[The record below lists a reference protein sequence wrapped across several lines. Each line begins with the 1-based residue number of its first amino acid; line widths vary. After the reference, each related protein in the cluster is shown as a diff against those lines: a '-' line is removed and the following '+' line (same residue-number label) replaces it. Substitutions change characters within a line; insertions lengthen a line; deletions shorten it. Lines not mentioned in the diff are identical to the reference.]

1 MNGQQQALLSLSLA
15 MEDEKGCVADSDRD
29 LFFKTLRLKCEN
41 RTCFECA
48 GRSPTWTSLTY
59 GVFLCLTCTANH
71 RRLGT
76 HISFVRS
83 GDLDGFSVP
92 QLLRMELGGNARA
105 RTYFRDYGACGDGRS
120 IDWHS
125 KVAARYRALLKKEV
139 EAAALAAAPPPLP
152 VKIAAAGPA
161 LPKKTVAAAKARPLD
176 IDFDFDA
183 FEAAVAPP
191 PAAEQP
197 SLAGQG
203 GSKGSAEEF
212 FPSVDYPPPIATPGL
227 APAGSAPKVG
237 KATERFAGAKS
248 ISAADYF
255 DDKPGGPTAEEKAQA
270 TRFTGATAISSDE
283 YFNRAD
289 GTSRQ
294 FHNSSSLQQATQF
307 LGLDEETSEQVSVL
321 AEGAKQQLQGFAV
334 TASQKVG
341 KAREWLARNLDFPEG
356 L

>member
-83 GDLDGFSVP
+83 CDLDGFSVP
-92 QLLRMELGGNARA
+92 
-105 RTYFRDYGACGDGRS
+105 
-120 IDWHS
+120 
-125 KVAARYRALLKKEV
+125 
-139 EAAALAAAPPPLP
+139 
-152 VKIAAAGPA
+152 
-161 LPKKTVAAAKARPLD
+161 
-176 IDFDFDA
+176 
-183 FEAAVAPP
+183 
-191 PAAEQP
+191 
-197 SLAGQG
+197 
-203 GSKGSAEEF
+203 
-212 FPSVDYPPPIATPGL
+212 
-227 APAGSAPKVG
+227 
-237 KATERFAGAKS
+237 
-248 ISAADYF
+248 
-255 DDKPGGPTAEEKAQA
+255 
-270 TRFTGATAISSDE
+270 
-283 YFNRAD
+283 
-289 GTSRQ
+289 Q